1 MDVYVHCLFSTH
13 THNAGFEAIT
23 QVIAIAEQ
31 ITPEIETTTR
41 ICLLRCERT
50 KITMTIMGIMSYDN
64 RIQDYGS
71 ICFIILVRTLAAQ
84 SVVKIII
91 TLTTDPL
98 CLNPT

>member
-1 MDVYVHCLFSTH
+1 MYTYIVCFLH